1 MLRKTNKRV
10 EKIFN
15 ETEWNKQLIKRPTMI
30 LANIWSIMVIFE
42 DESIIYKKSL

>member
-15 ETEWNKQLIKRPTMI
+15 ETEWNKQINKETDYDISKYIVNYGYFWRWI
-30 LANIWSIMVIFE
+30 YNI
-42 DESIIYKKSL
+42 